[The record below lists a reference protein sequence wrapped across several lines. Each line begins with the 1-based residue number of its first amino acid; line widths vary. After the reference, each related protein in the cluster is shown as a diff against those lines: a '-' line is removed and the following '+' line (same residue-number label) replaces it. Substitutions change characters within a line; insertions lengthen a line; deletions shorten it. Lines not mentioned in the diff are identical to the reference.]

1 MKHIVHI
8 LWTTN
13 YTSKLFFPTDG
24 QKQSVQ
30 VVQSAMVPNP
40 IYEGPMYETIV
51 RQNFDSLAAN
61 AESESDRISELRY
74 LENPIFPARIGGEAD
89 TRIIP
94 VTDYASLTPADD
106 NYTVMS
112 PIESHSMSNLMNK
125 PDDAENQ

>member
-1 MKHIVHI
+1 MCIYCGLQH
-8 LWTTN
+8 N
-13 YTSKLFFPTDG
+13 YTSKRFFPTDG

-51 RQNFDSLAAN
+51 RQNFDSLSAN
-61 AESESDRISELRY
+61 AESESDRISESRY
-74 LENPIFPARIGGEAD
+74 LENPIFPARISGEAD

-94 VTDYASLTPADD
+94 VTDYASLTPAPGDD

-112 PIESHSMSNLMNK
+112 PIGLHSISNLMNK
-125 PDDAENQ
+125 ADDAENQ